1 MTSRLELRSV
11 SKSFGKRTVLDRVSL
26 RVDSGRIVAVVGQ
39 NGSGKSTLL
48 RIAAGL
54 LAASSGAV
62 YKAGVVGYC
71 PQDRGLTGRLTM
83 REHVELFAAGR
94 ASAVDRVMTALNEL
108 WIGPEFDDTVDSV
121 SGGTQQK
128 LNLALAVASDPDLLL
143 LDEPYQGFDRR
154 SYDAFLAMLG
164 HWRVERRA
172 VVIVTHMIDDPSPYD
187 QVIALGS
194 EAGT

>member
-26 RVDSGRIVAVVGQ
+26 RVDPGRIVAVVGQ

-62 YKAGVVGYC
+62 LRADAVGYC
-71 PQDRGLTGRLTM
+71 PQDQGLAGRLTVQ
-83 REHVELFAAGR
+83 EHVELFAAGR
-94 ASAVDRVMTALNEL
+94 TSAIDRVMTALKEL
-108 WIGPEFDDTVDSV
+108 WIGPELDDTVASV

-128 LNLALAVASDPDLLL
+128 LNLALTVASDPDLLL

-154 SYDAFLAMLG
+154 TYEAFMAMLG
-164 HWRVERRA
+164 HWRDEQRA
-172 VVIVTHMIDDPSPYD
+172 VVIVTHMIDDPDTYD
-187 QVIALGS
+187 QVIALGG

>member
-26 RVDSGRIVAVVGQ
+26 RVDPGRIVAVVGQ

-62 YKAGVVGYC
+62 LRADAVGYC
-71 PQDRGLTGRLTM
+71 PQDRGLAGRLTVQ
-83 REHVELFAAGR
+83 EHVELFAAGR
-94 ASAVDRVMTALNEL
+94 TSAIDRVMTALKEL
-108 WIGPEFDDTVDSV
+108 WIGPELDDTVASV

-128 LNLALAVASDPDLLL
+128 LNLALTVASDPDLLL

-154 SYDAFLAMLG
+154 TYEAFMAMLG
-164 HWRVERRA
+164 HWRDEQRA
-172 VVIVTHMIDDPSPYD
+172 VVIVTHMIDDPDTYD
-187 QVIALGS
+187 QVIALGG